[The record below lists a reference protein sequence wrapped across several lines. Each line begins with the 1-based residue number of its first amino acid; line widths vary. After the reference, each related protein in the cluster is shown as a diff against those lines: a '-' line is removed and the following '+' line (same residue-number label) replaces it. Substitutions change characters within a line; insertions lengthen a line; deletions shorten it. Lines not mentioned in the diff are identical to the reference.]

1 MENQHS
7 LDTYY
12 YKLPTS
18 EHQRSIE
25 NQRCRDDISR
35 AGNAI
40 PRPSRMDQIIGAQVS
55 CITLVKLEIF

>member
-12 YKLPTS
+12 YKLPTT

-35 AGNAI
+35 AGNTI

-55 CITLVKLEIF
+55 CITVVRIQMF